1 MKVTKMKRGYIIRLS
16 DTEFDLL
23 SGEMQC
29 EFMGSGTFVDGDWKH
44 LPPAQQRV
52 LTEIANLKRDWLVVT
67 ENRRDI

>member
-23 SGEMQC
+23 SGEMAS
-29 EFMGSGTFVDGDWKH
+29 EFFASDCWYAEDWGH

-52 LTEIANLKRDWLVVT
+52 LTEIANLKRDWLAVT